1 MSTGRRDDDR
11 SVDEA
16 VDQAWRG
23 ASDEEPGPRLD
34 AAILAAARAE
44 AERARG
50 VATGRPGTAPRPAP
64 PRVRDWWTSWQPLA
78 TVATVAG
85 LAFVLIQTIPRERD
99 VAPPIAVERAQP
111 EASQAPAAGEA
122 RDAGAAPPAFEAR
135 SATDEPASFTPEPPA
150 PAAATTAPPARA
162 PSSTPPPAPAEVPA
176 TAPVAET
183 AESVAAPPTRNRP
196 AAAAQTGVAAEADRA
211 LGESQRA
218 MKSAEA
224 PRAPEDW
231 AARIE
236 ELLQAGDPVAAAEE
250 LRAFRAVYA
259 DADAYLPEGRRDW
272 AVAVD

>member
-11 SVDEA
+11 PVDEA

-23 ASDEEPGPRLD
+23 ASGEEPGPRLD
-34 AAILAAARAE
+34 AAILAAARVE
-44 AERARG
+44 AERARAL
-50 VATGRPGTAPRPAP
+50 ATGRPGKAPRPAP

-78 TVATVAG
+78 AVATVAG
-85 LAFVLIQTIPRERD
+85 LAFVLIQTIPHERD

-122 RDAGAAPPAFEAR
+122 RDTEAAPQVFEAR
-135 SATDEPASFTPEPPA
+135 RAADGPASLTPEPPA
-150 PAAATTAPPARA
+150 PTAATTAPPARA
-162 PSSTPPPAPAEVPA
+162 PSTTPAPAPAEMPA

-183 AESVAAPPTRNRP
+183 AESVATPPSRNRP
-196 AAAAQTGVAAEADRA
+196 AAASQAGVAAEADRVS
-211 LGESQRA
+211 GESQRA
-218 MKSAEA
+218 MKSAAA

-236 ELLQAGDPVAAAEE
+236 ELLQAGDPGAAAEE
-250 LRAFRAVYA
+250 LRAFRAAYA

-272 AVAVD
+272 AAAVD